1 MKTRLWMTAAAGA
14 LAISGSALAQAQ
26 TQSQPQSPKVDEAQ
40 ALANGSIA
48 TPHYGAWGFDLAGMD
63 KAIKPGNNFFDYA
76 DGAAVAAI
84 KIPSDLSG
92 WGGFSILSEL
102 SENRV
107 KVIVEEAAATA
118 PLAPTTSDAKVGAFF
133 KAFMDQARVEQ
144 LGVSPLKPDLD
155 AVRAVT
161 SRDQLAALMGHASEG
176 FVSSVFDVGIEPDE
190 KNPDVYSV
198 HLSQAGLGLPD
209 RDYYLTAQFAAQKA
223 KYQLYVAKLLGL
235 AGWTDPDAAA
245 KAVVDMETQI
255 ATASWARDEER
266 DPDKTYNPTT
276 VAALAQAAPGFA
288 WRPFLDAAGL
298 SDVDHIVVAQ
308 NTAFPKLAAIYAAT
322 PLDTLKA
329 WEAFHIVDS
338 ASPFLPDAFVQ
349 ARFDFR
355 NHTLSGQPEIAQ
367 RWKRGVS
374 VVGNGMGEAIGKVYV
389 ERYFPPE
396 SKAKML
402 ELTAE
407 LKAAFRTRIE
417 KLTWMSPATKV
428 EALKKLAN
436 YTIRIGYP
444 DTWRDYSALTIRAD
458 DLYGDEERSQAF
470 EWARQIKRLHKPVD
484 KAEWEMTP
492 QTVNAYNE
500 PLFNEVVFPAAIL
513 QPPFFDP
520 NADPAIN
527 YGGIG
532 GVIGHEMTHGFDDE
546 GRKFDANGHLRD
558 WWTPEDAKRF
568 EALAKRLGA
577 QYSSYSPVP
586 GGHVN
591 GQLTM
596 GENIADLGGLNLAL
610 EAYHASL
617 HGKPAP
623 VINGL
628 TGDERVFLGWAQ
640 VWTNKTREA
649 SARQRLVAD
658 PHSPPIFRVNGVV
671 RNIDAWYKA
680 FHVVPGQALYLTPE
694 ERVHI
699 W

>member
-1 MKTRLWMTAAAGA
+1 
-14 LAISGSALAQAQ
+14 
-26 TQSQPQSPKVDEAQ
+26 
-40 ALANGSIA
+40 LANGSTA

-63 KAIKPGNNFFDYA
+63 KAIKAGDNFYDYA
-76 DGAAVAAI
+76 DGDAIAAI
-84 KIPSDLSG
+84 KIPADLSG
-92 WGGFSILSEL
+92 WGGFTILSEL

-107 KVIVEEAAATA
+107 KLIVEEAAAKA

-133 KAFMDQARVEQ
+133 KAFMDEKRVEQ
-144 LGVSPLKPDLD
+144 LGVDPLKPELD
-155 AVRAVT
+155 AVRAVA
-161 SRDQLAALMGHASEG
+161 SRDELAALMGRENDG
-176 FVSSVFDVGIEPDE
+176 FISGVFDVSIEPDE
-190 KNPDVYSV
+190 KNPDIYTV
-198 HLSQAGLGLPD
+198 HLSQSGLGLPD
-209 RDYYLTAQFAAQKA
+209 RDYYLAAQFADKKA

-235 AGWTDPDAAA
+235 AGWTDPDASA
-245 KAVVDMETQI
+245 KAIVDLETQI
-255 ATASWARDEER
+255 AQASWARDEER

-276 VAALAQAAPGFA
+276 VAALTQAAPGFA
-288 WRPFLDAAGL
+288 WRQYLDAAHL
-298 SDVDHIVVAQ
+298 ADVDHVVVAQ

-322 PLDTLKA
+322 SLDTLKA

-338 ASPFLPDAFVQ
+338 AAPYLPDAFVQ
-349 ARFDFR
+349 AHFDFR
-355 NHTLSGQPEIAQ
+355 NHTLSGQPEIAL
-367 RWKRGVS
+367 RWKRGVA
-374 VVGNGMGEAIGKVYV
+374 VVTRGMGEAIGEVYV
-389 ERYFPPE
+389 QRYFPPE

-402 ELTAE
+402 QLTAE
-407 LKAAFRTRIE
+407 LKQAFHARLE

-428 EALKKLAN
+428 EALKKLSN

-444 DTWRDYSALTIRAD
+444 DKWRDYSALVIRAD
-458 DLYGDEERSQAF
+458 DLYGDVERSSAF
-470 EWARQIKRLHKPVD
+470 EWARQVKRLHQPVD
-484 KAEWEMTP
+484 KAEWGMTP

-500 PLFNEVVFPAAIL
+500 PVFNEVVFPAAIL

-520 NADPAIN
+520 HADPAIN

-532 GVIGHEMTHGFDDE
+532 GVIGHEMTHGFDDK

-577 QYSSYSPVP
+577 QYSTYSPVP

-610 EAYHASL
+610 DAYHASL

-623 VINGL
+623 VIDGL

-640 VWTNKTREA
+640 VWTSKIREDN
-649 SARQRLVAD
+649 ARQRLVVD
-658 PHSPPIFRVNGVV
+658 PHSPPMFRVNGVV

-680 FHVVPGQALYLTPE
+680 FAVKPGQTLYLTPE